1 MKIFS
6 FQKPETRNR
15 QPETLNFVPIHNPF
29 EIKIRLRRCCTMG
42 KLTIKRL
49 FPVVLFCNTVFF
61 AAAQPSAGGGTS
73 FSSFIDYQKSLTRP
87 GDALK
92 RKEDTLQKQFE
103 AKGLQ
108 WPAKYIYIRS
118 FKYDSQLE
126 VWVKNDRKE
135 KYKLFKTY
143 KVCALA
149 GTLGPKRMEGDY
161 QVPEGFYYINE
172 FNARSTYHLSL
183 GLNYPNA
190 SDLILSD
197 SLQPGSGI
205 YIHGSC
211 VTVGCIPLTDTY
223 IEELYILTAH
233 AKSEGQD
240 FIPVHIFPVR
250 FDNSRSV
257 FFLNKLTK
265 DDNTLKK
272 FSTRLEDVFYY
283 FERYREPPVIM
294 VNEKGEYV
302 LDGSI
307 KTGKQQDAKEN
318 KVVKKPA
325 GERRIRKIAG
335 LAEAVHQW
343 PEYPGGG
350 TAFLD
355 YLNNLGKEMADMLP
369 SKTKKAYV
377 QVEFVVDKDGVPVNF
392 IILKGVDD
400 DFNEELITRL
410 EKMQNW
416 KPALLHDK
424 PVAKKI
430 RQSFTIEQ

>member
-1 MKIFS
+1 MGNLMMKS
-6 FQKPETRNR
+6 FFQ
-15 QPETLNFVPIHNPF
+15 L
-29 EIKIRLRRCCTMG
+29 
-42 KLTIKRL
+42 
-49 FPVVLFCNTVFF
+49 VLICSTGIF
-61 AAAQPSAGGGTS
+61 AAAQTSGGTS
-73 FSSFIDYQKSLTRP
+73 FSSFIDYQKSLPRP
-87 GDALK
+87 ADALK
-92 RKEDTLQKQFE
+92 NKEDTLQKQFA
-103 AKGLQ
+103 AKGLK

-126 VWVKNDRKE
+126 VWVKNDLKE

-143 KVCALA
+143 KVCVLA

-172 FNARSTYHLSL
+172 FNAKSNYHLSL
-183 GLNYPNA
+183 GLNYPNP

-197 SLQPGSGI
+197 SLQPGGGI

-211 VTVGCIPLTDTY
+211 VSVGCIPLTDTY

-265 DDNTLKK
+265 DDGNLKK

-302 LDGSI
+302 LDASVKI
-307 KTGKQQDAKEN
+307 GKLNEKEN
-318 KVVKKPA
+318 KVPKKSTI
-325 GERRIRKIAG
+325 ERRTRKITDIADV
-335 LAEAVHQW
+335 VHQW

-355 YLNNLGKEMADMLP
+355 YLNNLGKEMVDLLS

-392 IILKGVDD
+392 TVLKGVDD

-430 RQSFTIEQ
+430 KQSFSIE

>member
-1 MKIFS
+1 
-6 FQKPETRNR
+6 
-15 QPETLNFVPIHNPF
+15 
-29 EIKIRLRRCCTMG
+29 
-42 KLTIKRL
+42 
-49 FPVVLFCNTVFF
+49 
-61 AAAQPSAGGGTS
+61 
-73 FSSFIDYQKSLTRP
+73 
-87 GDALK
+87 
-92 RKEDTLQKQFE
+92 
-103 AKGLQ
+103 
-108 WPAKYIYIRS
+108 
-118 FKYDSQLE
+118 
-126 VWVKNDRKE
+126 
-135 KYKLFKTY
+135 
-143 KVCALA
+143 
-149 GTLGPKRMEGDY
+149 
-161 QVPEGFYYINE
+161 
-172 FNARSTYHLSL
+172 L
-183 GLNYPNA
+183 GLNYPNT
-190 SDLILSD
+190 SDQVLSD
-197 SLQPGSGI
+197 SLQPGGGI

-211 VTVGCIPLTDTY
+211 VSVGCIPLTDTY
-223 IEELYILTAH
+223 IEELYTLTAH

-265 DDNTLKK
+265 DDGNLKK

-302 LDGSI
+302 LDASVKI
-307 KTGKQQDAKEN
+307 GKLNEKEN
-318 KVVKKPA
+318 KVPKKSTA
-325 GERRIRKIAG
+325 ERRTRKITG
-335 LAEAVHQW
+335 LAETVHQW

-355 YLNNLGKEMADMLP
+355 YLNNLGKEMVDMLP
-369 SKTKKAYV
+369 AKTKKAYV

-392 IILKGVDD
+392 TILKGVDD

-430 RQSFTIEQ
+430 KQSFTIE

>member
-1 MKIFS
+1 
-6 FQKPETRNR
+6 
-15 QPETLNFVPIHNPF
+15 
-29 EIKIRLRRCCTMG
+29 MG
-42 KLTIKRL
+42 KLIFKFF
-49 FPVVLFCNTVFF
+49 FPVVLFFGTGIF
-61 AAAQPSAGGGTS
+61 AIAQTSSGGTS
-73 FSSFIDYQKSLTRP
+73 FTSFIDYQKSLPRP

-103 AKGLQ
+103 AKGLK

-143 KVCALA
+143 KVCVLA

-172 FNARSTYHLSL
+172 FNAKSNYHLSL
-183 GLNYPNA
+183 GLNYPNI

-197 SLQPGSGI
+197 SLQPGGGI

-211 VTVGCIPLTDTY
+211 VSVGCIPLTDTY
-223 IEELYILTAH
+223 IEELYTLTAH

-257 FFLNKLTK
+257 FFLDKLTK
-265 DDNTLKK
+265 DDNNLKK
-272 FSTRLEDVFYY
+272 FSKRLEDVFYY
-283 FERYREPPVIM
+283 FEKYHEPPVIM

-302 LDGSI
+302 MDASV
-307 KTGKQQDAKEN
+307 KTGKLDVKETKVAKQSTA
-318 KVVKKPA
+318 V
-325 GERRIRKIAG
+325 RRTRKITDIADI
-335 LAEAVHQW
+335 VHQW

-355 YLNNLGKEMADMLP
+355 YLNNLGKEMVDMLP
-369 SKTKKAYV
+369 AKTKKAYV

-392 IILKGVDD
+392 TVLKGVDGDFD
-400 DFNEELITRL
+400 DELITRL

-430 RQSFTIEQ
+430 KQSFTIEQ